1 MVKQLDNFPP
11 FRVQAEALGCV
22 RGGREIF
29 RDVSFSVGPGQLL
42 AITGPNGAGKSSLL
56 RILAG
61 LLEASAGRLAQ
72 TFDGAAEAEAPSAVH
87 YLGHLDGFKSAM
99 SLRENLAFW
108 SRIYRQSDDHHAV
121 ADATDIEE
129 AAARLGLAHA
139 LDLPVS
145 VFSAGQRRRAGLAR
159 ITLSP
164 RPLWLL
170 DEPTSALDK
179 QGEAVLGTLMGEH
192 LGAGGVIVAA
202 THLDLPAGPDLT
214 LDMAVPQ

>member
-1 MVKQLDNFPP
+1 LDNFSP
-11 FRVQAEALGCV
+11 FRVEAEALCCV

-29 RDVSFSVGPGQLL
+29 QDVNFAVGPGQLL
-42 AITGPNGAGKSSLL
+42 AVTGPNGAGKSSLL

-61 LLEASAGRLAQ
+61 LLDASAGRLAQ
-72 TFDGAAEAEAPSAVH
+72 TFDGAADDEAPSAVH

-108 SRIYRQSDDHHAV
+108 SRVYCQSADREAI
-121 ADATDIEE
+121 ADA
-129 AAARLGLAHA
+129 AGRLGLAHA

-170 DEPTSALDK
+170 DEPTSALDS
-179 QGEAVLGTLMGEH
+179 QGERVLGTLMGEH
-192 LGAGGVIVAA
+192 LGAGGVIIAA
-202 THLDLPAGPDLT
+202 THLDLPAKPDLT

>member
-1 MVKQLDNFPP
+1 MAKQVNNFPR
-11 FRVQAEALGCV
+11 FGLQAEALGCV

-29 RDVSFSVGPGQLL
+29 RNVSFALGPGQLL
-42 AITGPNGAGKSSLL
+42 AVTGPNGAGKSSLL

-61 LLEASAGRLAQ
+61 LLDLSAGRLVQ
-72 TFDGAAEAEAPSAVH
+72 TFDGAQDTDGPSAAH

-99 SLRENLAFW
+99 SLRENLAYW
-108 SRIYRQSDDHHAV
+108 SRVYGQAGGADGFAGPGAI
-121 ADATDIEE
+121 ADA
-129 AAARLGLAHA
+129 AGRLGLAHA

-145 VFSAGQRRRAGLAR
+145 VFSAGPRRRAGLAR

-170 DEPTSALDK
+170 DEPTSALDS
-179 QGEAVLGTLMGEH
+179 QGETELGMLMGEH
-192 LGAGGVIVAA
+192 LEGGGVIVAA
-202 THLDLPAGPDLT
+202 THLELPARPDLT